1 MISNLPQ
8 KPKDVYMPGPFH
20 AGGLSLTP
28 RGDLTLSVGRCPV
41 PGKPSFACDPGPRWN
56 SSLRGAEGP
65 LWAWCGSSLCQGGS
79 PSCVTHAR
87 GPVTAS
93 CPSLSL

>member
-28 RGDLTLSVGRCPV
+28 RGDLTLSVGHCPV

-65 LWAWCGSSLCQGGS
+65 LWAWCGSRLRQGGS

-87 GPVTAS
+87 GPVTA
-93 CPSLSL
+93 P